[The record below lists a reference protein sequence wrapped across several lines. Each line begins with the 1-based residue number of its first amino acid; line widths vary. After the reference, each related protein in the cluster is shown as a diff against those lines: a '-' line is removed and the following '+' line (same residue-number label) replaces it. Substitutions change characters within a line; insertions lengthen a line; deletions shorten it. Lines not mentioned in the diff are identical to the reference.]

1 MKQRKGFTLLEVMI
15 AVAILGLG
23 LTAILAAQAGSFS
36 MSANARNMSIVTG
49 LARCKMGEI
58 EEILM
63 KPDGFQELDVI
74 ESGPCCEGD
83 ESPNMTCSWKIEKP
97 TFPDPVYGEMELDT
111 GLDLNAAPGGAGS
124 PAGGLM
130 GMPGGGSFD
139 PSALAD
145 GGAGAAGLGDPT
157 EMLGS
162 LLKEGMRNAYP
173 TLKTIF
179 ENSSRRITVTVTWKQ
194 GQKDQSF
201 DLVQWFTRPP
211 TMGID
216 EDMLDGGPAG

>member
-36 MSANARNMSIVTG
+36 MSAHARNISVVTG
-49 LARCKMGEI
+49 LARCKMGEL
-58 EEILM
+58 EEVLQ

-83 ESPNMTCSWKIEKP
+83 ETPNVSCTWKIEKP

-111 GLDLNAAPGGAGS
+111 GLDIGGSPGG
-124 PAGGLM
+124 GLPGM
-130 GMPGGGSFD
+130 PGMPGMPGGGGLD
-139 PSALAD
+139 PASLGD
-145 GGAGAAGLGDPT
+145 GGLPGDPT

-173 TLKTIF
+173 TLKSIF
-179 ENSSRRITVTVTWKQ
+179 ENSTRRITVTVTWKQ
-194 GQKDQSF
+194 GEKEQSF

-211 TMGID
+211 TQGID
-216 EDMLDGGPAG
+216 EDALDGGGPNG